1 LNKAVSETP
10 ATRFEPARPQHA
22 DVVIA
27 MMRALEQADPGT
39 TRFDEQRRRVIFDQF
54 VRDSP
59 YGRAWLIVEGEEP
72 IGYVVLTVSFSFEYR
87 GCDAYIDELYIAE
100 EHRGRGIGRRTM
112 EFVETM
118 ARELGV
124 NAMHLEVSRDNTAA
138 LELYRRIG
146 YVDHDRY
153 LMTKW
158 LERRES

>member
-1 LNKAVSETP
+1 MSDP
-10 ATRFEPARPQHA
+10 QQIHFEPARPEHA
-22 DVVIA
+22 GIVIA
-27 MMRALEQADPGT
+27 MMRSLEQADPDAT
-39 TRFDEQRRRVIFDQF
+39 PFDEQRRRVIFDQF

-59 YGRAWLIVEGEEP
+59 YGRAWLIVEGGQS
-72 IGYVVLTVSFSFEYR
+72 IGYVVLTISFSFEYR
-87 GCDAYIDELYIAE
+87 GRDAYIDELYIAE

-118 ARELGV
+118 ARDLGV
-124 NAMHLEVSRDNTAA
+124 NAMHLEVSRANMAA

-158 LERRES
+158 LKRGES